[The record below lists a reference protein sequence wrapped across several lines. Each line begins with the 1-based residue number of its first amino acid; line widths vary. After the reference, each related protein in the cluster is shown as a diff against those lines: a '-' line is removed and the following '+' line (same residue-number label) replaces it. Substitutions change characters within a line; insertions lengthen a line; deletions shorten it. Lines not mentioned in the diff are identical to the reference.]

1 MKEHI
6 YAFEINDGFNKKDG
20 SCPFCGIFAKLED
33 TELDLILGASM
44 MEPEIRQITNKKGFC
59 PTHYRKMFPRK
70 NRLGMAL
77 TMESHLDELKKEIR
91 PGGLLA
97 KDPAAKSVA
106 RIEELEKTCYVCDRL
121 SEKFGRVL
129 SNAADMYAEES
140 EFRKKFREQTFFCLP
155 HYRQFLQ
162 TAVKCLNRK
171 EYAQLAE
178 DAVKIESAALDKLKN
193 DISWFCKKFDF
204 NYENEPWYDSKD
216 AVERTIRFLSGNI
229 ELNTK

>member
-77 TMESHLDELKKEIR
+77 TMESHLDELKKVIR
-91 PGGLLA
+91 PGRLLA
-97 KDPAAKSVA
+97 KDPAA
-106 RIEELEKTCYVCDRL
+106 LEFKAEIRTILQVENVTFLHASDDPVC
-121 SEKFGRVL
+121 
-129 SNAADMYAEES
+129 N
-140 EFRKKFREQTFFCLP
+140 
-155 HYRQFLQ
+155 
-162 TAVKCLNRK
+162 
-171 EYAQLAE
+171 
-178 DAVKIESAALDKLKN
+178 SAAVLREWVL
-193 DISWFCKKFDF
+193 
-204 NYENEPWYDSKD
+204 E
-216 AVERTIRFLSGNI
+216 
-229 ELNTK
+229 